1 MVILWLFS
9 GASDEI
15 PTGYTETSSFCD
27 DEQNC
32 RCVVED
38 QECKGSP
45 CNANGQDGICLG
57 KGKPCK
63 KKTEKHFSLKVCQ
76 KIWQRMIIYAY
87 DLYF

>member
-15 PTGYTETSSFCD
+15 PIGYTETSSFCD
-27 DEQNC
+27 DEQKC

-57 KGKPCK
+57 KEKPHK
-63 KKTEKHFSLKVCQ
+63 KQDWKALHS
-76 KIWQRMIIYAY
+76 
-87 DLYF
+87 